1 MEEKYN
7 LARHGVVGSSGAAF
21 EFIATPAGKAE
32 VVKRGR
38 TALRLWNDV
47 VNRHRLPGV
56 RFGGVA
62 IRASPIISGEKLLSQ
77 VGRKVMLTHATSRN
91 VSAGGT
97 W

>member
-1 MEEKYN
+1 MKKKYN
-7 LARHGVVGSSGAAF
+7 LACQRVTACGGAAL
-21 EFIATPAGKAE
+21 EFVATPAGKAE

-38 TALRLWNDV
+38 AALRLWNDV
-47 VNRHRLPGV
+47 VNRHGLPGV